1 MFWELVSQFPPS
13 QVTNASTQHNSER
26 LVKLGALMPSTG
38 KSEIMA
44 SIFAIA
50 SNDFMTEHHDKDAH
64 LEVPAN
70 QPAVA
75 KDEPK
80 RQKHGNYRGRKKL
93 LGLEREANK
102 KSNQLAAIATK
113 LGAQAYN
120 THIKAIG
127 TCLKLKADNLL
138 KRSSGTKAGTM
149 MATFDKP
156 DKQAN
161 ARQRKRGKAIPLR
174 LLGYFP
180 HVPIGRTI
188 NMNELDKEL
197 RTWNIAFK
205 LTLKVTK
212 KWDLLKKDQ
221 ARKKEEQVDA
231 NLTARGYQ
239 FHGLKLAAKLQ
250 LLRQDIMEKE
260 ETTNGEYKV
269 DMTKYSKLLS
279 SDVDETIF
287 EEE

>member
-1 MFWELVSQFPPS
+1 MS
-13 QVTNASTQHNSER
+13 
-26 LVKLGALMPSTG
+26 STG
-38 KSEIMA
+38 KTEIMA

-75 KDEPK
+75 EDEPK
-80 RQKHGNYRGRKKL
+80 RWKHGNYQGRKKL

-113 LGAQAYN
+113 LGTQAYN

-138 KRSSGTKAGTM
+138 KRSSHTKAGTM

-161 ARQRKRGKAIPLR
+161 VRQRKRGEDIPPR

-180 HVPIGRTI
+180 YVPVGRTI
-188 NMNELDKEL
+188 NMSELDKEL
-197 RTWNIAFK
+197 RTRNVAFK

-212 KWDLLKKDQ
+212 KCDLLKKDE
-221 ARKKEEQVDA
+221 ARRKEEQVDA
-231 NLTARGYQ
+231 NLTAQGYQ
-239 FHGLKLAAKLQ
+239 FHGLKVAAKIQ
-250 LLRQDIMEKE
+250 LLRQDIIEKE
-260 ETTNGEYKV
+260 ETMNGEYEV
-269 DMTKYSKLLS
+269 DMTKYSKMLS